1 MSELSKLTRDL
12 GGIEV
17 LKHDIHD
24 EMGLVDLIQRG
35 LPVQSADEVVIWRV
49 ITADEVR
56 DMIVPT
62 RTLARRR
69 KEGRLDSDESDKLV
83 RIARIVELARE
94 TMGEEKAALWMRRPN
109 RALKS
114 KVPLELCRTEAG
126 ARLVEAVLGRISYGG
141 IS

>member
-24 EMGLVDLIQRG
+24 EMSLVDLIQRG

-69 KEGRLDSDESDKLV
+69 KEGRLDSNESDKLV

-94 TMGEEKAALWMRRPN
+94 TMSEEKAALWMRRPN
-109 RALKS
+109 RALKN